1 MILSAVVAVVIFIG
15 LTREGARYRPVVWF
29 GAVLVAFGAVG
40 FFDSLNAV
48 QHHRVVFAGLVYHM
62 PLSPLQALI
71 GYSISTVLGLIGLFP
86 PRLRR

>member
-1 MILSAVVAVVIFIG
+1 
-15 LTREGARYRPVVWF
+15 
-29 GAVLVAFGAVG
+29 
-40 FFDSLNAV
+40 LNAV

-86 PRLRR
+86 SRLRR